1 MVGFATWT
9 QVQVNAGT
17 AKASIGSYSECFWRV
32 SANPAS
38 SDCEYRRIRRVEM
51 ASMATKKHHLAS
63 RKSKN
68 GHLASMSKISVA
80 TLFLNLSQA
89 HCTLVIELD

>member
-17 AKASIGSYSECFWRV
+17 AKVSIGSYRECFWRV
-32 SANPAS
+32 SANPDS
-38 SDCEYRRIRRVEM
+38 SDYEYRRIL
-51 ASMATKKHHLAS
+51 ASRDGEYGDKKHHLAS

-80 TLFLNLSQA
+80 TLSTIHLPHSVKIF
-89 HCTLVIELD
+89 